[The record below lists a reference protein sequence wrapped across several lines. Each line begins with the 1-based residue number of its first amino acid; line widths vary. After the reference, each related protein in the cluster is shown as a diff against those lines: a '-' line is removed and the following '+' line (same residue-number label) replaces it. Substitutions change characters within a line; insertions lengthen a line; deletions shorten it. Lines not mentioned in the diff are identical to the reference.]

1 MDFYQYILAFVI
13 FCVILFLY
21 LHIQF
26 HLKVSNDLEIYE
38 IDDPSKQKFEE
49 ICDIRQPVLIN
60 CDEDTSKI
68 INLTNKKHLAET
80 YPVFEIKIRDT
91 LNDNPL
97 EERYMPL
104 QLHTAIKLFENDT
117 NSSYISESN
126 NDFLSETGSAK
137 SFSYNDGFLRPPLVT
152 NCYYDILF
160 GSNGSE
166 TPFKYELNYRNFF
179 MVTSGSIK
187 IQMAP
192 PKSSKYLYPISDW
205 ENLEF
210 RSPINPWNPQNK
222 YKTDFDKIKCLEL
235 VLEPGRILYIPAYWW
250 YSFKFITSDTGVSCL
265 KYRTYFNNLAICPN
279 IFMYALQNQNV
290 ERKIVKKFDI
300 QLLSEKKHVSVS
312 DLEHVV
318 KENDTII
325 PYDSQDIIPSILAP
339 NHSDETNDFRKEL
352 LQGEF

>member
-1 MDFYQYILAFVI
+1 MDVYQYILAFII

-26 HLKVSNDLEIYE
+26 HLKVSNELEIYE

-49 ICDIRQPVLIN
+49 ICDIRQPVIIN

-68 INLTNKKHLAET
+68 IDLTNRMHLLNT
-80 YPVFEIKIRDT
+80 YPVFEIKIRDII
-91 LNDNPL
+91 NNNAL
-97 EERYMPL
+97 EERYIPL
-104 QLHTAIKLFENDT
+104 QLHSAVKLFDNDLT
-117 NSSYISESN
+117 SGYISESN
-126 NDFLSETGSAK
+126 NEFLSETGAIK
-137 SFSYNDGFLRPPLVT
+137 SFSYNDSFLRPPLVT
-152 NCYYDILF
+152 NCYYDVLF
-160 GSNGSE
+160 GSKDAE

-179 MVTSGSIK
+179 MVTNGSIK
-187 IQMAP
+187 IQLAP
-192 PKSSKYLYPISDW
+192 PKSSKYLYPINDW

-235 VLEPGRILYIPAYWW
+235 ILEPGRILYIPAYWW
-250 YSFKFITSDTGVSCL
+250 YSFKFDDSNTSISCL

-300 QLLSEKKHVSVS
+300 KLLDKKANKIEKEDEQKINI
-312 DLEHVV
+312 D
-318 KENDTII
+318 NTIV
-325 PYDSQDIIPSILAP
+325 PYEQDIPSILAP
-339 NHSDETNDFRKEL
+339 NHSDETQDFRKEL
-352 LQGEF
+352 LQSNI